1 MRTGIERTLRL
12 YEAQM
17 EEIKKRTEVV
27 ECFVSGA
34 CTARYNV
41 PTGEC
46 IALQIRKILELI
58 ALASLVANR
67 EEYARIHRNF
77 AEHWRAKD
85 ILKEIEKVNPEYY
98 PVPTKQIPMG
108 IADGVSRF
116 QLLDIESGFLTK
128 DEFMLLYDMCSDLLH
143 AHSPFSAKARHD
155 AEVFRRDCVEWMNKI
170 VKLLNHHNMHLAGGR
185 TQIIALMRG
194 SKDGM
199 VHATY
204 FEEADDLLESSER
217 GAARGSGAAEGA
229 PTENVGLDSEHSVA
243 SDR

>member
-1 MRTGIERTLRL
+1 MRTDIERTLRL

-27 ECFVSGA
+27 KCFVSGA
-34 CTARYNV
+34 CSAHYNV

-46 IALQIRKILELI
+46 LALQIRKILELI

-67 EEYARIHRNF
+67 EVYARIHRNF

-85 ILKEIEKVNPEYY
+85 ILKEIEKVNPDYY

-108 IADGVSRF
+108 IEDGVSRF
-116 QLLDIESGFLTK
+116 QLLDIEGGFLTK
-128 DEFMLLYDMCSDLLH
+128 DDFVRLYDMCSDLLH
-143 AHSPFSAKARHD
+143 AHNPFSARARHD
-155 AEVFRRDCVEWMNKI
+155 AEVFRRDCVEWMNRI
-170 VKLLNHHNMHLAGGR
+170 IRLLNHHNMHLAGGR
-185 TQIIALMRG
+185 TQIIALMSG

-217 GAARGSGAAEGA
+217 GAARGSGAVEAALTGK
-229 PTENVGLDSEHSVA
+229 VGLDSDHSVA
-243 SDR
+243 SDP